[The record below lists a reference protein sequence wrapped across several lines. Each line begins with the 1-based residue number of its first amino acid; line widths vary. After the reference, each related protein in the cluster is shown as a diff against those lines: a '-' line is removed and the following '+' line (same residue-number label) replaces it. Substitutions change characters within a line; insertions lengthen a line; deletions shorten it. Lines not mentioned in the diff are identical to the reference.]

1 MDDAHA
7 LEDDA
12 GARVRC
18 KMATLPSLRS
28 ALAVVMSAAALFVA
42 SDAAAGGTTTT
53 FPYRQ
58 RTLLY
63 SRDPAGA
70 LAYVTSGGAHGESL
84 PVVVFLHGMNREGLV
99 HRWFTGSP
107 QGDLRQ
113 VVEPL
118 VRTGRVAPLILAAPT
133 HTRNA
138 TGAASMWP
146 DFELADFLDATD
158 AALAGSARVD
168 RSRVVVVGHSG
179 AGCNPSG
186 GLLGEGVLRARPVA
200 VVAIDT
206 CVDERVTPRLA
217 SLAEIAGVRFYW
229 HRSWRRPVADLAA
242 ACPSC
247 SIEEV
252 VDLPRRSIPHAA
264 MVPEVLRRA
273 LPELL
278 SVPGPTARP
287 AADEDAQGTTRWMT
301 TGSPSAA
308 PTRS

>member
-1 MDDAHA
+1 
-7 LEDDA
+7 
-12 GARVRC
+12 
-18 KMATLPSLRS
+18 
-28 ALAVVMSAAALFVA
+28 MSAAVLLVA
-42 SDAAAGGTTTT
+42 ADAMAGSTTT

-70 LAYVTSGGAHGESL
+70 LAHVTSGAAHGASL
-84 PVVVFLHGMNREGLV
+84 PVVVFLHGMNRAGVV
-99 HRWFTGSP
+99 HPWFGSAH
-107 QGDLRQ
+107 GDLRA

-118 VRTGRVAPLILAAPT
+118 VGAGKVAPLILAAPT

-138 TGAASMWP
+138 TGASSMWP
-146 DFELADFLDATD
+146 DFDLGDFLDATD
-158 AALAGSARVD
+158 AALAGAARVD

-179 AGCNPSG
+179 AGCNPTG
-186 GLLGEGVLRARPVA
+186 GLLGEGVLRARPFA

-217 SLAEIAGVRFYW
+217 ALAEITNVRFYW
-229 HRSWRRPVADLAA
+229 HRSWPRPVADLAA

-247 SIEEV
+247 TIDEV
-252 VDLPRRSIPHAA
+252 VDLPPRAIPHAA

-278 SVPGPTARP
+278 SVPGSTARP
-287 AADEDAQGTTRWMT
+287 EADEDAQGTTRWMT

>member
-1 MDDAHA
+1 MI
-7 LEDDA
+7 
-12 GARVRC
+12 
-18 KMATLPSLRS
+18 
-28 ALAVVMSAAALFVA
+28 SAAALLVA
-42 SDAAAGGTTTT
+42 SDATASGTTT

-70 LAYVTSGGAHGESL
+70 LAYVTSGAVDGASL
-84 PVVVFLHGMNREGLV
+84 PVVVFLHGMNRDGVV
-99 HRWFTGSP
+99 HPWFGSP
-107 QGDLRQ
+107 QGDLRA

-118 VRTGRVAPLILAAPT
+118 VRAGKVAPLILAAPT

-146 DFELADFLDATD
+146 DFDLGDFLDATD
-158 AALAGSARVD
+158 AALAGSARID
-168 RSRVVVVGHSG
+168 RSRVIVVGHSG

-186 GLLGEGVLRARPVA
+186 GLLGEGVLRARPFA

-206 CVDERVTPRLA
+206 CVEERVTPRLA
-217 SLAEIAGVRFYW
+217 SLAETANVRFYW
-229 HRSWRRPVADLAA
+229 HRSWRRPIAELAA
-242 ACPSC
+242 ACATC
-247 SIEEV
+247 TIEEV
-252 VDLPRRSIPHAA
+252 VDLPPRSIPHVA
-264 MVPEVLRRA
+264 MVPAVFRRA

-278 SVPGPTARP
+278 PPPNASARRAPEP
-287 AADEDAQGTTRWMT
+287 AEDAAQGTTRWMT